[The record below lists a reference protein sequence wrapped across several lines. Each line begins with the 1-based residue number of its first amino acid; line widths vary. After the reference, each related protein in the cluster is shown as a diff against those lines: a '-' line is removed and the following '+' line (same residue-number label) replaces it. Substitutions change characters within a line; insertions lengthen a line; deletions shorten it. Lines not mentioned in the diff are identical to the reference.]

1 MEMTCI
7 AAIDDLAGDNELV
20 LVVNDALHIVACNGL
35 VALAQKP
42 CVRVGQGQLSLLT
55 RVQSLKV
62 GLGARALG
70 HQLLYFDPQIIAM
83 CPASAVTVG
92 SLLDFRCVIV
102 FKRLAVSLDLPV
114 QGYDLF
120 GEPPARENARLAG
133 VAMEQGAVD
142 RNKASAH
149 KAEFSCQ
156 QHETTVHRLQGLPV
170 LLAEVGDRSI
180 TGLQI
185 LQQPGQVVASAGAG
199 SVPQSG

>member
-1 MEMTCI
+1 MVPKGCSTIPE
-7 AAIDDLAGDNELV
+7 
-20 LVVNDALHIVACNGL
+20 
-35 VALAQKP
+35 
-42 CVRVGQGQLSLLT
+42 R
-55 RVQSLKV
+55 RRLKV
-62 GLGARALG
+62 GLGARPLAN
-70 HQLLYFDPQIIAM
+70 HLLSSRPKIIAM
-83 CPASAVTVG
+83 ASAAIAVTVG

-102 FKRLAVSLDLPV
+102 FKRLAVCLDLPV
-114 QGYDLF
+114 QVCDLF

-142 RNKASAH
+142 RNKASAN

-185 LQQPGQVVASAGAG
+185 LQQPDQFQIAARFPLQPPPPCQCEVKHLSRAI
-199 SVPQSG
+199 